1 MLEANALAYT
11 VGSGEGMTK
20 WGRSGGKGVLIDGLV
35 GRWKSRDTWCGTW
48 LPGHHWVCRAHL
60 QQEVSALG
68 RPLHGLL
75 LDEALGQ

>member
-35 GRWKSRDTWCGTW
+35 GDGKVEI
-48 LPGHHWVCRAHL
+48 PGAERGCQVIIGCAVRICN
-60 QQEVSALG
+60 
-68 RPLHGLL
+68 RR
-75 LDEALGQ
+75 